1 MDIKDKVYS
10 VMQKANK
17 PLRAGEIAE
26 LAAVDKKEVE
36 KAIKQLAKED
46 KAFSPVRCCWQAK

>member
-10 VMQKANK
+10 AMQKAAR
-17 PLRAGEIAE
+17 PLRTSEVAE
-26 LAAVDKKEVE
+26 MTGIDKKEVD

-46 KAFSPVRCCWQAK
+46 KVYSPIRCCWQAK